1 MLQPMNPDSRAL
13 VRCGKDSRRRARVRL
28 SAAQRAPRLQRS
40 SAYAPKVEKPRF
52 VYAATEAMEGLAD
65 SEAEAAGA
73 AGEAVELGVEL
84 GDFAWRGRWGELGG
98 FGGRGR
104 WEGPGERELLG
115 GRRS

>member
-1 MLQPMNPDSRAL
+1 MDPDSRAL

-40 SAYAPKVEKPRF
+40 REAEIVD
-52 VYAATEAMEGLAD
+52 AATEAMEGLAD

-84 GDFAWRGRWGELGG
+84 GDFAWRGRW
-98 FGGRGR
+98 
-104 WEGPGERELLG
+104 EGTGERELLG
-115 GRRS
+115 GRRSWD